1 MGRHNVMIYKSTLHS
16 PALKIYIVSTF
27 LLVILFWVLETAL
40 EVYVFHLGD
49 NFLHHLFFP
58 SFHELWMRFI
68 AVSLAVLAMVL
79 AYYLS
84 KQRQMEYALRQ
95 SQEKFHSLFNQAS
108 DSIFLIRPTD
118 DDLIIEDVNEVA
130 CNIHGYTRDE
140 LIGKSI
146 GMLDDP
152 ETRERIP
159 ERIPVLMTGKP
170 MNMEAVHVRK
180 DGSTFPID
188 VAAQRIQIGNKAY
201 ILAID
206 RDITGRK
213 EAEEKILTAT
223 RMIENEKTKLDAL
236 INGVGIGLII
246 QDLNYVV
253 IYENEIQ
260 QNSFGNHVGELC
272 YKAYEGKDH
281 ICEDCPV
288 KLSLQDG
295 KIHTTERII
304 PTEDGERYYELTSS
318 PLKDADGNIIG
329 GIKAVQDMTERKK
342 TESALNER
350 IKIAEM
356 SADIGIA
363 FTTALTLQDA
373 LQRCAEAF
381 VKHLDVLFAR
391 MWLYNKEDK
400 LLELK
405 SSAGLYTHLDGPH
418 SRIPY
423 GKFKIGQIAK
433 NRTPHL
439 TNNVSDDPHVNDQ
452 KWVQKEKIVS
462 FAGHPLILKN
472 RLIGVMA
479 MFSRSVLSE
488 ITLKALS
495 SVAHQIAIGIELK
508 LKEKQIL
515 LSKETWETTFDT
527 IPDIVIVI
535 DRNHHIM
542 KANNALAKRVGI
554 ERESIIGKP

>member
-84 KQRQMEYALRQ
+84 RQRQMEYALRQ

-108 DSIFLIRPTD
+108 DSIFLMRPTD

-180 DGSTFPID
+180 DGSAFPID
-188 VAAQRIQIGNKAY
+188 IAAQRIQIGDKAY

-495 SVAHQIAIGIELK
+495 SVAHQIAIGIDLK